1 MSGAATPIERLDW
14 DSNFFGFG
22 IGRVTAARL
31 TGDDAAA
38 CAERARAVGL
48 RCLYFLA
55 NPGDPESWRAAI
67 GAGFDPIDIRV
78 ELDRELPAAGPGSP
92 DCALAAESD
101 LRALIELAR
110 GAFTESRFFR
120 DRRFPA
126 GKAEELFS
134 VWVRRGVSNADAFTV
149 LARTSGGPG
158 GFVSA
163 RLAGNAS
170 GRIELVAV
178 APELRGRGVG
188 LRLLG
193 ACLDELARRG
203 ARRVSVVTQGSN
215 AAALR
220 LYERAEFQT
229 RSVGLWFHGWP

>member
-1 MSGAATPIERLDW
+1 MSDAATPIERLEW

-22 IGRVTAARL
+22 VGRVAAARL
-31 TGDDAAA
+31 APRDAVG
-38 CAERARAVGL
+38 CARRARELGL

-55 NPGDPESWRAAI
+55 DPGDPESWRAAI
-67 GAGFDPIDIRV
+67 DAGFDPIDIRV
-78 ELDRELPAAGPGSP
+78 ELDRELPLAGPTFP
-92 DCALAAESD
+92 DCALAGESD
-101 LRALIELAR
+101 LSALIHLAR

-134 VWVRRGVSNADAFTV
+134 LWVRRGVSHSDGFTV
-149 LARTSGGPG
+149 LSRSSGEPS

-163 RLAGNAS
+163 RITSIES

-178 APELRGRGVG
+178 SPALRGQGVG

-193 ACLDELARRG
+193 SCMGELARRG
-203 ARRVSVVTQGSN
+203 ARRISVVTQGSN
-215 AAALR
+215 AAAQR
-220 LYERAEFQT
+220 LYERAGFRT
-229 RSVGLWFHGWP
+229 RSVGLWFHGWY

>member
-14 DSNFFGFG
+14 DSDFFGFG
-22 IGRVTAARL
+22 VGRVTAPRL
-31 TGDDAAA
+31 TPADAAA
-38 CAERARAVGL
+38 CGARAREIGL

-55 NPGDPESWRAAI
+55 EPGDTESWGAAI

-78 ELDRELPAAGPGSP
+78 ELDRELAPPGPASP

-101 LRALIELAR
+101 LPALIRLAQ
-110 GAFTESRFFR
+110 GAFTQSRFFR
-120 DRRFPA
+120 DRHFPP

-134 VWVRRGVSNADAFTV
+134 VWVGRGVSNADGFTA
-149 LARTSGGPG
+149 LPRTSGEPG
-158 GFVSA
+158 AFVSA
-163 RLAGNAS
+163 RVAASAS

-188 LRLLG
+188 LRLLA

-203 ARRVSVVTQGSN
+203 ARRVSVVTQASN
-215 AAALR
+215 VAALR
-220 LYERAEFQT
+220 LYERAGFHT
-229 RSVGLWFHGWP
+229 RSVGVWFHGWP